1 MRVIEGSEAQVEA
14 CLDIARALRTHF
26 NDNAMVQMPEALGA
40 HRLYVAEED
49 DEGDDGQDDRRDDGR
64 DDRRDDGRDDGAVV
78 GFLTLLRRSP
88 DVGEISW
95 MGVMPDQQRQGI
107 GTSLVGRAARDLAT
121 NGATIMMVHTLA
133 DSVEYEP
140 YEATRSF
147 YRAVGFKHLET
158 IDPFPGMAPGDA
170 IAIYVKAL

>member
-1 MRVIEGSEAQVEA
+1 
-14 CLDIARALRTHF
+14 
-26 NDNAMVQMPEALGA
+26 MVQMPKDLGA

-49 DEGDDGQDDRRDDGR
+49 DGE
-64 DDRRDDGRDDGAVV
+64 DDGAVV
-78 GFLTLLRRSP
+78 GFLTLLWRSS
-88 DVGEISW
+88 DVGDISW
-95 MGVMPDQQRQGI
+95 MGVDPGAQRRGI
-107 GTSLVGRAARDLAT
+107 GTSLVDAAARDLVT
-121 NGATIMMVHTLA
+121 DGATIMMVHTLA

-158 IDPFPGMAPGDA
+158 IDPSPGMAPGDA